1 MFVKG
6 YWHQFGYQ
14 YLLQTILDTSQ
25 NTFQSMAKQKGGNFK
40 ENFYNEFDNFDEQ
53 ELEMQYGVKVQ
64 NKGRTP
70 KKQKKLKFDG
80 DYEY

>member
-1 MFVKG
+1 
-6 YWHQFGYQ
+6 
-14 YLLQTILDTSQ
+14 
-25 NTFQSMAKQKGGNFK
+25 MAKQKGNNFK
-40 ENFYNEFDNFDEQ
+40 QDFYSDYDNFDEQ